1 MMKVKADCKINLH
14 LKVTGRRP
22 DGYHTIET
30 IFQQIDLGDELELE
44 MAPAGQIIFE
54 TSGLEISGCSE
65 NICEKAARLLNHYSS
80 TDHGCRIF
88 LQKIVPLGAGLGGG
102 SSDAAAVLK
111 GLNRLWDL
119 NHSDEVLEKLGVQ
132 LGADVPF
139 FIKGGTAFACGIGEE
154 LQQIKPILPSG
165 WLVLINP
172 GVHVNTGIAYK
183 NIKYDLTNYKI
194 NSIFATV
201 LENDLDVGEIATL
214 FENDFE
220 HYVFSLHPEV
230 GKIRQVL
237 AEQGSE
243 FCRMSGS
250 GSTVFGYFAEKSRAE
265 EALKQ
270 FDSSWFKQV
279 IRV

>member
-1 MMKVKADCKINLH
+1 MMKLKADCKINLH
-14 LKVTGRRP
+14 LKVTGRRA

-30 IFQQIDLGDELELE
+30 IFQQIGFGDELELE
-44 MAPAGQIIFE
+44 RAPDGQIIFKS
-54 TSGLEISGCSE
+54 SGLEITGCSE
-65 NICEKAARLLNHYSS
+65 NICEKAARLLNQYAG
-80 TDHGCRIF
+80 TNFGCTIF

-111 GLNRLWDL
+111 GLNQLWGL
-119 NHSDEVLEKLGVQ
+119 NHSDEILEQLGVQ

-139 FIKGGTAFACGIGEE
+139 FIKGGTAFASGIGEE
-154 LQQIKPILPSG
+154 LQQVKPILPNG

-172 GVHVNTGIAYK
+172 GVHINTGIAYK

-194 NSIFATV
+194 NGIFSTV
-201 LENDLDVGEIATL
+201 LENDLGVGEIDAL

-220 HYVFSLHPEV
+220 GYVLSVHPEV

-237 AEQGSE
+237 SLHGGE

-250 GSTVFGYFAEKSRAE
+250 GSTVFGYFTDQLRAE
-265 EALKQ
+265 NTLKQ
-270 FDSSWFKQV
+270 FDNNWFKQV